1 MDGVEAGCTCTKC
14 SRLKPPGAGTP
25 QVDPDL
31 SDWVPRGGGGLC
43 REQRT
48 VQGSHRTGLGGS
60 RSESRGQHLQDE
72 KRGQRWNVVSPAQN
86 SVGAQNFNG
95 SWDRPHGLHRFSLVE
110 RSDQQNEV
118 FFQTHRWFVEPRSLI
133 CVVHYFDVDINIKPD
148 AQLMGVKNV
157 PDVVK

>member
-1 MDGVEAGCTCTKC
+1 MHKMQQAKA
-14 SRLKPPGAGTP
+14 SRSRYPTGG
-25 QVDPDL
+25 
-31 SDWVPRGGGGLC
+31 PRSVRLGPAGGGGLC